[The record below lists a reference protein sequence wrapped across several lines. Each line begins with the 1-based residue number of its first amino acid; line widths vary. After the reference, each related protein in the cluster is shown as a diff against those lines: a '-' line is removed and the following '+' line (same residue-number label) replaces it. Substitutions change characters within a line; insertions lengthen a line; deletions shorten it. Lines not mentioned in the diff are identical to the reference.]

1 MPSLKANSLLP
12 AHFPVPQMGQ
22 RYEVDSGFTQAVSS
36 AGTLRVRA
44 TQKDFPQ
51 VHTLTFRVVGS
62 ALLEEMLL
70 FFFERNEVYIRLQT
84 GVGYLVGIA
93 PVVDGVKYSNHLMTI
108 VTSPKVSAIGY
119 ELWDLEIVGYVKDL
133 LDADAAIPI

>member
-51 VHTLTFRVVGS
+51 THTLTFRVVGS

-70 FFFERNEVYIRLQT
+70 FFFERGEIYVRLQT
-84 GVGYLVGIA
+84 GVGYLVGIGS
-93 PVVDGVKYSNHLMTI
+93 PTHGVKYSTHLMTI